1 MRITVAHNK
10 SKEEVVKTIDRSFDD
25 LFKGVGSL
33 PVKLVQERRS
43 WQESTL
49 TFALKAS
56 MGLVSAPIKGTVDVT
71 DHDITIDVDLGL
83 LERMISAEKA
93 RDMIDSRVKGILK

>member
-10 SKEEVVKTIDRSFDD
+10 SKEEIVQTVDRSFED
-25 LFKGVGSL
+25 LFKNVGSL
-33 PVKLVQERRS
+33 PVKLIQERRS
-43 WQESTL
+43 WQASTL

-56 MGLVSAPIKGTVDVT
+56 MGLISTPIKGTVDVT

-83 LERMISAEKA
+83 LEPMISADNA
-93 RDMIDSRVKGILK
+93 RDMIGSRVKGLLK